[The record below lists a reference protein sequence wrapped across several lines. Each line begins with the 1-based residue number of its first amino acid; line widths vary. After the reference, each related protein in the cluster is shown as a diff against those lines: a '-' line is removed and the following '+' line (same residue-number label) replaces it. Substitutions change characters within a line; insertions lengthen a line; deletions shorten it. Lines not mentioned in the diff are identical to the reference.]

1 MVFAAASSSSIL
13 AYALLQAAKKQNR
26 KATDCFQKQSHSKE
40 RAKKSFVSH
49 PHPHPHAR
57 SPLSNPPSRII
68 VTLHLDPHALLPC
81 STHVFLRNHFLLRRR
96 HSSHA
101 MKKKRTSGQL
111 PCSSQKETKRFKET
125 KNPRNCSAI
134 PFLRPPSRNRNFVPL
149 CCLLYRDG
157 KETRPEL
164 QLNEAKGRENFNSEE
179 ER

>member
-1 MVFAAASSSSIL
+1 MSFISMVFAAASSSSIL

-101 MKKKRTSGQL
+101 MKKKRTSGL
-111 PCSSQKETKRFKET
+111 ITMLFAKRNQKIQ
-125 KNPRNCSAI
+125 RNQKPEELLSNSFPA
-134 PFLRPPSRNRNFVPL
+134 PPKS
-149 CCLLYRDG
+149 
-157 KETRPEL
+157 
-164 QLNEAKGRENFNSEE
+164 
-179 ER
+179 